1 MYKRPLIPG
10 AFVAPARLDGP
21 GFHLRRL
28 GAADV
33 VKDFAAVME
42 SESRL
47 VGFMD
52 PADTWPTGLT
62 IQENLVDLGWH
73 EREFTLGHSFAYTVM
88 NDAEDRC
95 LGCSYIYPSDRPG
108 YDAMVFYWVR
118 EAEFRAGFDP
128 VLGDALRRWIA
139 RDWPLKRVAFPGRD
153 IAWAE
158 W

>member
-10 AFVAPARLDGP
+10 FVPPARLDGN

-28 GAADV
+28 SSVDV
-33 VKDFAAVME
+33 VKDFAAVMDSAE
-42 SESRL
+42 RL

-52 PADTWPTGLT
+52 PNDRWPTGLT

-118 EAEFRAGFDP
+118 EAEHQAGFDK
-128 VLGDALRRWIA
+128 VLGDAFRNWLA
-139 RDWPLKRVAFPGRD
+139 KDWPLKRVAFPGRD
-153 IAWAE
+153 VPWSE